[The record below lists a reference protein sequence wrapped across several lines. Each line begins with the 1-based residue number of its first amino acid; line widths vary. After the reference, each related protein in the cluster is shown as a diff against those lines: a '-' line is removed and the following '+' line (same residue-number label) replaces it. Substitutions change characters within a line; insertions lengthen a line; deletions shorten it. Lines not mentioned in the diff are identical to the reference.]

1 MFNLDKGVSL
11 LPNQG
16 SDAVTRAA
24 HVEDYVLEINIVH
37 QKGDV
42 ECAE

>member
-1 MFNLDKGVSL
+1 MSF

-24 HVEDYVLEINIVH
+24 HVKGYVLEINIVH